1 MTTQQ
6 MRPGESPG
14 GVPHPEGDLYEPV
27 PETGA
32 PVGQDPVAVHADPG
46 LESERQDDV
55 EERGFPLGQVLVG
68 GVSVV
73 GLLGA
78 ALWQALGVVG
88 LVAAGGAAAGG
99 VAMYVRRRLGLGRSG
114 ERVERRTV
122 RRAWSST
129 SGGGRALGGLL
140 GGRGRG
146 GGGRAGGR
154 GAGRRSGGVLGGR
167 SAGGGRGAVLGMPGL
182 GKRGRRGGAAKAAG
196 GGSVGGGGGVRNAAR
211 RVGRAVLASPAGARA
226 AKAAK
231 AVEAAGRA
239 VRSRMDAA
247 TGGRAGRVLRAVGGR
262 GRRAAAAAGRRIDRA
277 TGGRAG
283 RWWRRHRGTVGTAA
297 GSLGLGALVSTVLFG
312 PWWLAGLLLSGLG
325 GLVAWRYRNR
335 KRRKADGSSQED
347 EAESTENAEK
357 AENAKGTEEAGEEQA
372 RCQDC
377 GREVPGGEVRQVL
390 VDGQDVLLCPAC
402 YQRRNDGP
410 VRDRRPRSTENRKY
424 NSRRYGMEA
433 AGFPIAVAASEVNTA
448 AAAYEPED
456 MWAIGKDLR
465 QLPDVFANVGLA
477 IRTYAQR
484 LEGDY
489 PIHPQVVEAIGQ
501 LYVGLGALAAAAQ
514 DIEPLF
520 RTLHADD
527 LRREEAPRIAEHKWN
542 V

>member
-46 LESERQDDV
+46 LESERHDV
-55 EERGFPLGQVLVG
+55 EGDADDGGERGFPLGQVLVG

-88 LVAAGGAAAGG
+88 LVTAGGAAAGG

-182 GKRGRRGGAAKAAG
+182 GKRGRRGGSVGGGRAG
-196 GGSVGGGGGVRNAAR
+196 GGAGGGVRNAAR

-231 AVEAAGRA
+231 AVKAGAVKVGAAGRA
-239 VRSRMDAA
+239 DRSRMDAA

-262 GRRAAAAAGRRIDRA
+262 GRRAAAAAGRRLDKA

-325 GLVAWRYRNR
+325 GLVAWRLKRR
-335 KRRKADGSSQED
+335 KRRKAGAAQENG
-347 EAESTENAEK
+347 AEGAE
-357 AENAKGTEEAGEEQA
+357 GHRMP
-372 RCQDC
+372 RCESC
-377 GREVPGGEVRQVL
+377 GRGVPQNEVHHCL
-390 VDGQDVLLCPAC
+390 VNGATALLCPAC
-402 YQRRNDGP
+402 FERRVFGPP
-410 VRDRRPRSTENRKY
+410 VRDRRPRTTHIRNHY
-424 NSRRYGMEA
+424 RRTAME
-433 AGFPIAVAASEVNTA
+433 AGFPLAVAAAEVNTA
-448 AAAYEPED
+448 AAGYAPED
-456 MWAIGKDLR
+456 MWVIATDLR
-465 QLPDVFANVGLA
+465 QLPDVFVNVAMAL
-477 IRTYAQR
+477 RTYAQR

-501 LYVGLGALAAAAQ
+501 LYTGLGQLATAAQ
-514 DIEPLF
+514 EIEPLF
-520 RTLHADD
+520 RGVHAED
-527 LRREEAPRIAEHKWN
+527 LKREEAPRVNEQAWN
-542 V
+542 VR